1 MQTKCIYQRI
11 LPGSG
16 ALPKDRPAAGQL
28 NLRFHSP
35 VRCGTIHI
43 ARLLPPWMNLPPW
56 RLRLH
61 TAQPVIPA
69 ADGCAIVP
77 LSIMDDGGEKDFW
90 FPTRSLFCWDFL
102 KMAQTLIAGWEEPI
116 GLRFLLETDFI
127 YTDSKIWKFP
137 YTQRRMLLQI
147 LNSPDRKSWSGNLWQ
162 RPEWRNKGKRLRGR
176 FFQISILLGFP

>member
-43 ARLLPPWMNLPPW
+43 ARL
-56 RLRLH
+56 
-61 TAQPVIPA
+61 QPVIPA

-102 KMAQTLIAGWEEPI
+102 KMAQTLIAGWKEPI
-116 GLRFLLETDFI
+116 GDYDFSWRLISFILTARF
-127 YTDSKIWKFP
+127 
-137 YTQRRMLLQI
+137 
-147 LNSPDRKSWSGNLWQ
+147 GNFRTLKDGCCF
-162 RPEWRNKGKRLRGR
+162 RY
-176 FFQISILLGFP
+176 

>member
-1 MQTKCIYQRI
+1 MRTKCIYQRI

-102 KMAQTLIAGWEEPI
+102 KMAQTLIAGWKEPI
-116 GLRFLLETDFI
+116 GDYDFSWRLISFILTARF
-127 YTDSKIWKFP
+127 
-137 YTQRRMLLQI
+137 
-147 LNSPDRKSWSGNLWQ
+147 GNFRTLKDGCCF
-162 RPEWRNKGKRLRGR
+162 RY
-176 FFQISILLGFP
+176 